1 MSWIITAIAVSTV
14 LQTAGAI
21 QSYKNS
27 KKQAKATAEEGA
39 LKAAQRDRQTRQLAA
54 KQKTSFLNSGISLT
68 GDGDVAD
75 VVMQDTYDTGIA
87 DINLIKSNYNTQS
100 KNIMSQARSQ
110 FFSSMG
116 SMVLSAAA
124 IGSLGGG
131 AGAAGKAG
139 TAGGGVGIGGGSA
152 GATSFGGA
160 PLNI

>member
-54 KQKTSFLNSGISLT
+54 RQKTSFLNSGISLT

-87 DINLIKSNYNTQS
+87 DINLIKSNYNQQS

-116 SMVLSAAA
+116 TMILSTAA

-139 TAGGGVGIGGGSA
+139 TAGSTGIGGGSA

>member
-1 MSWIITAIAVSTV
+1 MPLFLILSVL
-14 LQTAGAI
+14 LQTAGAVM
-21 QSYKNS
+21 SYKNS
-27 KKQAKATAEEGA
+27 KAQAKATAEEGA

-54 KQKTSFLNSGISLT
+54 RQKTSFLNSGISLT

-100 KNIMSQARSQ
+100 KNIMSAARSQ

-116 SMVLSAAA
+116 TMILSTAAM
-124 IGSLGGG
+124 GSLGGG

-139 TAGGGVGIGGGSA
+139 TAGSTGIGGGSA